1 MIKACICGKILK
13 RLITGGDT
21 MKFAKM
27 EGLGNDYIY
36 INCFEEKIENPEI
49 LAVKMSDRHF
59 GIGSDGL
66 VLIMPDDD
74 ADFYMRMFNADGSEA
89 EMCGNAAR
97 CVAKYVYEKGLTDKT
112 ELILNTISGK
122 KRLSLIIN
130 DKKVDAV
137 TVDMGEPFVGES
149 VILTDKKIKFDCISM
164 GNPHAVT
171 FVDDVNNCMF
181 EITGPEVEN
190 APFFEN
196 KTNVEFVEIIDRTC
210 IKMRVWERGSGETL
224 ACGTGACASVVS
236 AIVNGFIERRAEVEL
251 KGGKLTVE
259 WNKDDG
265 HIYMT
270 GPAKFCFEGV
280 WLK

>member
-1 MIKACICGKILK
+1 MIKAYICDKIFRHK
-13 RLITGGDT
+13 ITGGDI
-21 MKFAKM
+21 MKFTKM

-36 INCFEEKIENPEI
+36 INCFDEKVENPEK
-49 LAVKMSDRHF
+49 LAVEMSDRHF

-74 ADFYMRMFNADGSEA
+74 ADFRMRMFNADGSEA
-89 EMCGNAAR
+89 EMCGNASR

-112 ELILNTISGK
+112 EITLNTLAGK
-122 KRLSLIIN
+122 KRLFIN
-130 DKKVDAV
+130 LNGKQIDAV

-190 APFFEN
+190 HAYFKN
-196 KTNVEFVEIIDRTC
+196 KTNVEFVEITDRRT

-224 ACGTGACASVVS
+224 ACGTGACAAAVS
-236 AIVNGFIERRAEVEL
+236 AILNGFIERKAEVEL
-251 KGGKLTVE
+251 KGGKLIIE
-259 WNKDDG
+259 WNEEDG

-280 WLK
+280 WIK